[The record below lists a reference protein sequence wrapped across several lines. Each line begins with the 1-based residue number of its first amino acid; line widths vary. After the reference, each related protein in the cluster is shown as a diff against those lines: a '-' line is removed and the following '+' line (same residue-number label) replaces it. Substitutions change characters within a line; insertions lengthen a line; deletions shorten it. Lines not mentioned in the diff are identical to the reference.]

1 MIHVVLYEPE
11 IPGNTGN
18 IIMKASNNCRI
29 YNINVTYTITPNAPT
44 LSTQSKT
51 ITVTETLEVIP
62 DGYINTNSE
71 EFYNNYVNMND
82 VVDFE
87 ATDAGLML
95 HFSDGTGYWWE
106 R

>member
-1 MIHVVLYEPE
+1 
-11 IPGNTGN
+11 
-18 IIMKASNNCRI
+18 MKNKLFALFLATMAALEVYACFNPP
-29 YNINVTYTITPNAPT
+29 VETEATEAQT
-44 LSTQSKT
+44 
-51 ITVTETLEVIP
+51 TVTETLEVIP

-71 EFYNNYVNMND
+71 EFYNKYVNMND

>member
-1 MIHVVLYEPE
+1 
-11 IPGNTGN
+11 
-18 IIMKASNNCRI
+18 MKNKLFALFL
-29 YNINVTYTITPNAPT
+29 VTMAALEVYACFNPPT
-44 LSTQSKT
+44 EAEATEAT
-51 ITVTETLEVIP
+51 ETVTETLEVIP

-71 EFYNNYVNMND
+71 EFYNNYINMND
-82 VVDFE
+82 VIGYE

>member
-1 MIHVVLYEPE
+1 
-11 IPGNTGN
+11 
-18 IIMKASNNCRI
+18 MKNKLFALFL
-29 YNINVTYTITPNAPT
+29 VTMAALEVYACFNPITEAQEAEAT
-44 LSTQSKT
+44 E
-51 ITVTETLEVIP
+51 TVTETLEVIP

>member
-1 MIHVVLYEPE
+1 
-11 IPGNTGN
+11 
-18 IIMKASNNCRI
+18 MKNKLFALFLVAMAALEVYACFNPH
-29 YNINVTYTITPNAPT
+29 TE
-44 LSTQSKT
+44 TQATEAQTTKAT
-51 ITVTETLEVIP
+51 ETVTETLEVIP

-82 VVDFE
+82 VIGYE

-106 R
+106 K

>member
-1 MIHVVLYEPE
+1 MKNKLFALFLVVMAALEVYACFNPPVETE
-11 IPGNTGN
+11 ATE
-18 IIMKASNNCRI
+18 A
-29 YNINVTYTITPNAPT
+29 TE
-44 LSTQSKT
+44 
-51 ITVTETLEVIP
+51 TVTEILEVIP

-82 VVDFE
+82 VIGYE

>member
-1 MIHVVLYEPE
+1 
-11 IPGNTGN
+11 
-18 IIMKASNNCRI
+18 MKNKLFALFL
-29 YNINVTYTITPNAPT
+29 VTMAALEVYACFNPPVETEA
-44 LSTQSKT
+44 QEAKT
-51 ITVTETLEVIP
+51 TETVTTEA
-62 DGYINTNSE
+62 D
-71 EFYNNYVNMND
+71 YVNMND

>member
-1 MIHVVLYEPE
+1 MKNKLFNLFLVTMAALELYACFNP
-11 IPGNTGN
+11 
-18 IIMKASNNCRI
+18 
-29 YNINVTYTITPNAPT
+29 PT
-44 LSTQSKT
+44 EATEAT
-51 ITVTETLEVIP
+51 ETVTETLEVIP

-106 R
+106 K

>member
-1 MIHVVLYEPE
+1 MKNELFALFLVAMAALE
-11 IPGNTGN
+11 IYACFNP
-18 IIMKASNNCRI
+18 
-29 YNINVTYTITPNAPT
+29 PT
-44 LSTQSKT
+44 EAEAQTT
-51 ITVTETLEVIP
+51 EATETVTETLEVIP

-106 R
+106 K

>member
-1 MIHVVLYEPE
+1 MKNKLFALFLVVMAALEVYACFNPPVEAE
-11 IPGNTGN
+11 ATE
-18 IIMKASNNCRI
+18 A
-29 YNINVTYTITPNAPT
+29 TE
-44 LSTQSKT
+44 
-51 ITVTETLEVIP
+51 TVTETLEVIP

-82 VVDFE
+82 VIGYE

>member
-1 MIHVVLYEPE
+1 
-11 IPGNTGN
+11 
-18 IIMKASNNCRI
+18 MKNKLFALFLVTMAALEVYAYFNPPTEAEATEASE
-29 YNINVTYTITPNAPT
+29 
-44 LSTQSKT
+44 
-51 ITVTETLEVIP
+51 TVTETLEVIP

-82 VVDFE
+82 VVDFD

-95 HFSDGTGYWWE
+95 HMKDGTGYWWE

>member
-1 MIHVVLYEPE
+1 MKNKLFALFLVAMAALE
-11 IPGNTGN
+11 IYACFNPPVETE
-18 IIMKASNNCRI
+18 AQ
-29 YNINVTYTITPNAPT
+29 TTE
-44 LSTQSKT
+44 
-51 ITVTETLEVIP
+51 TVTETLEVIP

-82 VVDFE
+82 VIGYE

-95 HFSDGTGYWWE
+95 HFSDGTGYCWE

>member
-1 MIHVVLYEPE
+1 
-11 IPGNTGN
+11 
-18 IIMKASNNCRI
+18 MKNKLFALFL
-29 YNINVTYTITPNAPT
+29 VTMAALEVYACFNPPT
-44 LSTQSKT
+44 ETQATEAQTTKAT
-51 ITVTETLEVIP
+51 ETVTETLEVIP

-87 ATDAGLML
+87 ATETGLML

>member
-1 MIHVVLYEPE
+1 
-11 IPGNTGN
+11 
-18 IIMKASNNCRI
+18 MKNKLFALFL
-29 YNINVTYTITPNAPT
+29 VTMAALEVYACFNPPT
-44 LSTQSKT
+44 EAEATEAT
-51 ITVTETLEVIP
+51 ETVTETLEVIP

-82 VVDFE
+82 VIGYE

>member
-1 MIHVVLYEPE
+1 
-11 IPGNTGN
+11 
-18 IIMKASNNCRI
+18 MKNKLFALFLATMAALEVYACFNPVTESQEAEASE
-29 YNINVTYTITPNAPT
+29 
-44 LSTQSKT
+44 
-51 ITVTETLEVIP
+51 TVTAEA
-62 DGYINTNSE
+62 DYINMS
-71 EFYNNYVNMND
+71 D

>member
-1 MIHVVLYEPE
+1 
-11 IPGNTGN
+11 
-18 IIMKASNNCRI
+18 MKKKLFNLFLVAMAALEVYACFNPPTEAEATEAQTTEASE
-29 YNINVTYTITPNAPT
+29 
-44 LSTQSKT
+44 
-51 ITVTETLEVIP
+51 TVTETLEVIP

-106 R
+106 K

>member
-1 MIHVVLYEPE
+1 
-11 IPGNTGN
+11 
-18 IIMKASNNCRI
+18 MKNKLFALFLATMAALEVYACF
-29 YNINVTYTITPNAPT
+29 NAPT
-44 LSTQSKT
+44 EAEATEVSE
-51 ITVTETLEVIP
+51 TVTETLEVIP

-106 R
+106 K

>member
-1 MIHVVLYEPE
+1 MKKKLFNLFLVTMAALELYACFNPVTEAQE
-11 IPGNTGN
+11 AE
-18 IIMKASNNCRI
+18 ASE
-29 YNINVTYTITPNAPT
+29 
-44 LSTQSKT
+44 
-51 ITVTETLEVIP
+51 TVTETLEVIP

>member
-1 MIHVVLYEPE
+1 
-11 IPGNTGN
+11 
-18 IIMKASNNCRI
+18 MKNKLFALFLVAMAALEVYACFN
-29 YNINVTYTITPNAPT
+29 PPT
-44 LSTQSKT
+44 EAEATEAT
-51 ITVTETLEVIP
+51 ETVTETLEVIP

-106 R
+106 K